1 MMIIRRI
8 KFIFFALSF
17 LFIFLSLPVL
27 ARENVTDWY
36 IKDFRTEVVIN
47 TDSSLTI
54 TETILADCGKA
65 VGKHGI
71 FRVLPI
77 VNKTK
82 DGNFITPVELI
93 SITDAIGNHLKY
105 QESRGQETVIYK
117 IGDPKKTV
125 QGENTYIIKYKL
137 KGIIRNL
144 NETQDELYFDVLGSF
159 WDLEIDS
166 YQANIIFPQGITSNN
181 SEVYLYSGNLD
192 SHINSLATYEW
203 KSENNLEI
211 LSTKM
216 ISERQGVTV
225 SVTFPSNVLTLYEPS
240 VAEKAAYS
248 VSQYVPITSLP
259 QSFWRQV
266 ILTLVLIFLAFFM
279 WYKYGRDPKNNRPI
293 VAEFKAPEN
302 MTPLEMSL
310 ILKETGGH
318 NKAITATII
327 NLAVK
332 GYLKIEKLEKKIFF
346 LGDDY
351 KLIKTDKK
359 TEDLYKY
366 EEVVLSALFKRGDEV
381 RLSSLKNKFATDIR
395 GLSSNISS
403 DLKERGLID
412 KKSIWWQI
420 GMISLGFLL
429 VVTSFGGLIML
440 AGIAFIIFGAFMRR
454 LTSEGSEIKRKIKG
468 FKLYL
473 ETAEKY
479 RARFYEKE
487 NMLELILPYAILFDL
502 TGKWLKKMR
511 DIYGEDYFKN
521 HHLTFMTGA
530 LVLSDFNNF
539 ETAISD
545 ISRSV
550 SSHVASSSS
559 GSSGGGSSSGG
570 GGGGGGGGW

>member
-105 QESRGQETVIYK
+105 QESRGQETVTYK

-137 KGIIRNL
+137 KGVIRNL
-144 NETQDELYFDVLGSF
+144 NETQDELYFDILGSF

-166 YQANIIFPQGITSNN
+166 YQANIIFPQGINSGN

-192 SHINSLATYEW
+192 SRINSLVIYEW

-216 ISERQGVTV
+216 ISEKQGVTV
-225 SVTFPSNVLTLYEPS
+225 SVVFPSDVLTLYKPS
-240 VAEKAAYS
+240 VAEKAAYN
-248 VSQYVPITSLP
+248 VSQYVPMTISP
-259 QSFWRQV
+259 QNLWWQV

-279 WYKYGRDPKNNRPI
+279 WYKYGRDPKSNRPI
-293 VAEFKAPEN
+293 VAEFEAPEN

-559 GSSGGGSSSGG
+559 GSSGGGSVGGG

>member
-1 MMIIRRI
+1 MKTARSI
-8 KFIFFALSF
+8 IFFFSL
-17 LFIFLSLPVL
+17 LVIIFFPDISL
-27 ARENVTDWY
+27 ARDNVVDWY
-36 IKDFRTEVVIN
+36 IKDFRTEVVVN

-54 TETILADCGKA
+54 TETILADCGEA
-65 VGKHGI
+65 VGKHGV

-82 DGNFITPVELI
+82 DGNFITSVELI
-93 SITDAIGNHLKY
+93 SITDAKGNHLKY
-105 QESRGQETVIYK
+105 QESRERDTVTYK

-137 KGIIRNL
+137 KGVIRNL
-144 NETQDELYFDVLGSF
+144 NETQDELYFDILGSF

-166 YQANIIFPQGITSNN
+166 YQANIIFPQGITNSN
-181 SEVYLYSGNLD
+181 SEAYLYSGNLD
-192 SHINSLATYEW
+192 SRVNSLATYKW
-203 KSENNLEI
+203 KSENDLEI

-216 ISERQGVTV
+216 ISENQGITI
-225 SVTFPSNVLTLYEPS
+225 SVTFPSNILTLYKPS
-240 VAEKAAYS
+240 VAEKAAYN
-248 VSQYVPITSLP
+248 VSHYVPMTISS
-259 QSFWRQV
+259 QNFWWQV

-279 WYKYGRDPKNNRPI
+279 WYKYGRDPKSNRPI
-293 VAEFKAPEN
+293 VAEFEAPEN
-302 MTPLEMSL
+302 MTPLEISL

-381 RLSSLKNKFATDIR
+381 KLSSLKNKFATDIR

-412 KKSIWWQI
+412 KKGIWWQI
-420 GMISLGFLL
+420 VMISLGFLL

-454 LTSEGSEIKRKIKG
+454 LTPEGSEMKRKIKG

-530 LVLSDFNNF
+530 LVLSDFSNF

-559 GSSGGGSSSGG
+559 GSAGGGGVGGG

>member
-1 MMIIRRI
+1 MKTARSI
-8 KFIFFALSF
+8 IFFFSL
-17 LFIFLSLPVL
+17 LVIIFFPDISL
-27 ARENVTDWY
+27 ARDNVVDWY
-36 IKDFRTEVVIN
+36 IKDFRTEVVVN

-54 TETILADCGKA
+54 TETILADCGEA
-65 VGKHGI
+65 VGKHGV
-71 FRVLPI
+71 FRVFPV

-82 DGNFITPVELI
+82 DGNFITSVELI
-93 SITDAIGNHLKY
+93 SITDAKGNHLKY
-105 QESRGQETVIYK
+105 QESRERDTVTYK

-137 KGIIRNL
+137 KGVIRNL
-144 NETQDELYFDVLGSF
+144 NETQDELYFDILGSF

-166 YQANIIFPQGITSNN
+166 YQANIIFPQGITNSN
-181 SEVYLYSGNLD
+181 SEAYLYSGNLD
-192 SHINSLATYEW
+192 SRVNSLATYKW
-203 KSENNLEI
+203 KSENDLEI

-216 ISERQGVTV
+216 ISENQGITI
-225 SVTFPSNVLTLYEPS
+225 SVTFPSNILTLYKPS
-240 VAEKAAYS
+240 VAEKAAYN
-248 VSQYVPITSLP
+248 VSHYVPMTISS
-259 QSFWRQV
+259 QNFWWQV

-279 WYKYGRDPKNNRPI
+279 WYKYGRDPKSNRPI
-293 VAEFKAPEN
+293 VAEFEAPEN
-302 MTPLEMSL
+302 MTPLEISL

-351 KLIKTDKK
+351 KLIKTDKR

-381 RLSSLKNKFATDIR
+381 KLSSLKNKFATDIR

-412 KKSIWWQI
+412 KKGIWWQI
-420 GMISLGFLL
+420 VMISLGFLL
-429 VVTSFGGLIML
+429 IIISFGGLIML

-454 LTSEGSEIKRKIKG
+454 LTPEGSEMKRKIKG

-530 LVLSDFNNF
+530 LVLSDFSNL

-545 ISRSV
+545 ISRRV

-559 GSSGGGSSSGG
+559 GSAGG
-570 GGGGGGGGW
+570 

>member
-1 MMIIRRI
+1 MKTARSI
-8 KFIFFALSF
+8 IFFFSL
-17 LFIFLSLPVL
+17 LVIIFFPDLSL
-27 ARENVTDWY
+27 ARDNVVDWY
-36 IKDFRTEVVIN
+36 IKDFRTEVVVN

-54 TETILADCGKA
+54 TETILADCGEA

-93 SITDAIGNHLKY
+93 SITDAKGNHLKY
-105 QESRGQETVIYK
+105 QESRERDTVTYK

-137 KGIIRNL
+137 KGVIRNL
-144 NETQDELYFDVLGSF
+144 NKTQDELYFDILGSF

-166 YQANIIFPQGITSNN
+166 YQANIIFPQGITNSN
-181 SEVYLYSGNLD
+181 SEAYLYSGNLD
-192 SHINSLATYEW
+192 SRVNSLATYKW
-203 KSENNLEI
+203 KSENDLEI

-216 ISERQGVTV
+216 ISENQGITI
-225 SVTFPSNVLTLYEPS
+225 SVTFPSNILTLYKPS
-240 VAEKAAYS
+240 VAEKAAYN
-248 VSQYVPITSLP
+248 VSHYVPMTISS
-259 QSFWRQV
+259 QNFWWQV

-279 WYKYGRDPKNNRPI
+279 WYKYGRDPKSNRPI
-293 VAEFKAPEN
+293 VAEFEAPEN
-302 MTPLEMSL
+302 MTPLEISL

-381 RLSSLKNKFATDIR
+381 KLSSLKNKFATDIR

-420 GMISLGFLL
+420 VMISLGFLL

-454 LTSEGSEIKRKIKG
+454 LTPEGVEMKRKIKG

-530 LVLSDFNNF
+530 LVLSDFSNF

-559 GSSGGGSSSGG
+559 GSAGGGGVGGG

>member
-1 MMIIRRI
+1 MKTARSI
-8 KFIFFALSF
+8 IFFFSL
-17 LFIFLSLPVL
+17 LVIIFFPDISL
-27 ARENVTDWY
+27 ARDNVVDWY
-36 IKDFRTEVVIN
+36 IKDFRTEVVVN

-54 TETILADCGKA
+54 TETILADCGEA
-65 VGKHGI
+65 VGKHGV

-82 DGNFITPVELI
+82 DGNFITSVELI
-93 SITDAIGNHLKY
+93 SITDAKGNHLKY
-105 QESRGQETVIYK
+105 QESRERDTVTYK

-137 KGIIRNL
+137 KGVIRNL
-144 NETQDELYFDVLGSF
+144 NETQDELYFDILGSF

-166 YQANIIFPQGITSNN
+166 YQANIIFPQGITNSN
-181 SEVYLYSGNLD
+181 SEAYLYSGNLD
-192 SHINSLATYEW
+192 SRVNSLATYKW
-203 KSENNLEI
+203 KSENDLEI

-216 ISERQGVTV
+216 ISENQGITI
-225 SVTFPSNVLTLYEPS
+225 SVTFPSNILTLYKPS
-240 VAEKAAYS
+240 VAEKAAYN
-248 VSQYVPITSLP
+248 VSHYVPMTISS
-259 QSFWRQV
+259 QNFWWQV

-279 WYKYGRDPKNNRPI
+279 WYKYGRDPKSNRPI
-293 VAEFKAPEN
+293 VAEFEAPEN
-302 MTPLEMSL
+302 MTPLEISL

-381 RLSSLKNKFATDIR
+381 KLSSLKNKFATDIR

-412 KKSIWWQI
+412 KKGIWWQI
-420 GMISLGFLL
+420 VMISLGFLL
-429 VVTSFGGLIML
+429 IIISFGGLIML

-454 LTSEGSEIKRKIKG
+454 LTPEGSEMKRKIKG

-530 LVLSDFNNF
+530 LVLSDFSNF

-559 GSSGGGSSSGG
+559 GSAGGGGVGGG

>member
-1 MMIIRRI
+1 MKTARSI
-8 KFIFFALSF
+8 IFFFSL
-17 LFIFLSLPVL
+17 LVIIFFPDISL
-27 ARENVTDWY
+27 ARDNVVDWY
-36 IKDFRTEVVIN
+36 IKDFRTEVVVN

-54 TETILADCGKA
+54 TETILADCGEA
-65 VGKHGI
+65 VGKHGV

-93 SITDAIGNHLKY
+93 SITDAKGNHLKY
-105 QESRGQETVIYK
+105 QESRERDTVTYK

-137 KGIIRNL
+137 KGVIRNL
-144 NETQDELYFDVLGSF
+144 NETQDELYFDILGSF

-166 YQANIIFPQGITSNN
+166 YQANIIFPQGITNSN
-181 SEVYLYSGNLD
+181 SEAYLYSGNLD
-192 SHINSLATYEW
+192 SRVNSLATYKW
-203 KSENNLEI
+203 KSENDLEI

-216 ISERQGVTV
+216 ISENQGITI
-225 SVTFPSNVLTLYEPS
+225 SVTFPSNILTLYKPS
-240 VAEKAAYS
+240 VAEKAAYN
-248 VSQYVPITSLP
+248 VSHYVPMTISS
-259 QSFWRQV
+259 QNFWWQV

-279 WYKYGRDPKNNRPI
+279 WYKYGRDPKSNRPI
-293 VAEFKAPEN
+293 VAEFEAPEN
-302 MTPLEMSL
+302 MTPLEISL

-351 KLIKTDKK
+351 KLIKTSKK

-381 RLSSLKNKFATDIR
+381 KLSSLKNKFATDIR

-412 KKSIWWQI
+412 KKGIWWQI
-420 GMISLGFLL
+420 VMISLGFLL
-429 VVTSFGGLIML
+429 VVTSFRGLIML

-454 LTSEGSEIKRKIKG
+454 LTPEGSEMKRKIKG

-530 LVLSDFNNF
+530 LVLSDFSNF

-559 GSSGGGSSSGG
+559 GSAGGGGVGGG

>member
-1 MMIIRRI
+1 MKTARSI
-8 KFIFFALSF
+8 IFFFSL
-17 LFIFLSLPVL
+17 LVIIFFPDISL
-27 ARENVTDWY
+27 ARDNVVDWY
-36 IKDFRTEVVIN
+36 IKDFRTEVVVN

-54 TETILADCGKA
+54 TETILADCGEA

-93 SITDAIGNHLKY
+93 SITDAKGNHLKY
-105 QESRGQETVIYK
+105 QESRERDTVTYK

-137 KGIIRNL
+137 KGVIRNL
-144 NETQDELYFDVLGSF
+144 NETQDELYFDILGSF

-166 YQANIIFPQGITSNN
+166 YQANIIFPQGITNSN
-181 SEVYLYSGNLD
+181 SEAYLYSGNLD
-192 SHINSLATYEW
+192 SRVNSLATYKW
-203 KSENNLEI
+203 KSENDLEI

-216 ISERQGVTV
+216 ISENQGITI
-225 SVTFPSNVLTLYEPS
+225 SVTFPSNILTLYKPS
-240 VAEKAAYS
+240 VAEKAAYN
-248 VSQYVPITSLP
+248 VSHYVPMTISS
-259 QSFWRQV
+259 QNFWWQV

-279 WYKYGRDPKNNRPI
+279 WYKYGRDPKSNRPI
-293 VAEFKAPEN
+293 VAEFEAPEN
-302 MTPLEMSL
+302 MTPLEISL

-381 RLSSLKNKFATDIR
+381 KLSSLKNKFATDIR

-420 GMISLGFLL
+420 VMISLGFLL

-454 LTSEGSEIKRKIKG
+454 LTSEGSEMKRKIKG

-530 LVLSDFNNF
+530 LVLSDFSNF

-559 GSSGGGSSSGG
+559 GSAGGGGVGGG

>member
-1 MMIIRRI
+1 
-8 KFIFFALSF
+8 
-17 LFIFLSLPVL
+17 
-27 ARENVTDWY
+27 
-36 IKDFRTEVVIN
+36 IKDFRTEVVVN

-54 TETILADCGKA
+54 TETILADCGEA

-82 DGNFITPVELI
+82 DGNFITSVELI
-93 SITDAIGNHLKY
+93 SITDAKGNHLKY
-105 QESRGQETVIYK
+105 QESRERDTVTYK

-137 KGIIRNL
+137 KGVIRNL
-144 NETQDELYFDVLGSF
+144 NETQDELYFDILGSF

-166 YQANIIFPQGITSNN
+166 YQANIIFPQGITNSN
-181 SEVYLYSGNLD
+181 SEAYLYSGNLD
-192 SHINSLATYEW
+192 SRVNSLATYKW
-203 KSENNLEI
+203 KSENDLEI

-216 ISERQGVTV
+216 ISENQGITI
-225 SVTFPSNVLTLYEPS
+225 SVTFPSNILTLYKPS
-240 VAEKAAYS
+240 VAEKAAYN
-248 VSQYVPITSLP
+248 VSHYVPMTISS
-259 QSFWRQV
+259 QNFWWQV

-279 WYKYGRDPKNNRPI
+279 WYKYGRDPKSNRPI
-293 VAEFKAPEN
+293 VAEFEAPEN
-302 MTPLEMSL
+302 MTPLEISL

-381 RLSSLKNKFATDIR
+381 KLSSLKNKFATDIR

-412 KKSIWWQI
+412 KKGIWWQI
-420 GMISLGFLL
+420 VMISLGFLL

-454 LTSEGSEIKRKIKG
+454 LTPEGSEMKRRIKG

-530 LVLSDFNNF
+530 LVLSDFSNF

-559 GSSGGGSSSGG
+559 GSAGGGGVGGG

>member
-1 MMIIRRI
+1 MKTARSI
-8 KFIFFALSF
+8 IFFFSL
-17 LFIFLSLPVL
+17 LVIIFFPDLSL
-27 ARENVTDWY
+27 ARDNVVDWY
-36 IKDFRTEVVIN
+36 IKDFRTEVVVN

-54 TETILADCGKA
+54 TETILADCGEA

-93 SITDAIGNHLKY
+93 SITDAKGNHLKY
-105 QESRGQETVIYK
+105 QESRERDTVTYK

-137 KGIIRNL
+137 KGVIRNL
-144 NETQDELYFDVLGSF
+144 NKTQDELYFDILGSF

-166 YQANIIFPQGITSNN
+166 YQANIIFPQGITNSN
-181 SEVYLYSGNLD
+181 SEAYLYSGNLD
-192 SHINSLATYEW
+192 SRVNSLATYKW
-203 KSENNLEI
+203 KSENDLEI

-216 ISERQGVTV
+216 ISENQGITI
-225 SVTFPSNVLTLYEPS
+225 SVTFPSNILTLYKPS
-240 VAEKAAYS
+240 VAEKSAYN
-248 VSQYVPITSLP
+248 VSHYVPMTISS
-259 QSFWRQV
+259 QNFWWQV

-279 WYKYGRDPKNNRPI
+279 WYKYGRDPKSNRPI
-293 VAEFKAPEN
+293 VAEFEAPEN
-302 MTPLEMSL
+302 MTPLEISL

-366 EEVVLSALFKRGDEV
+366 EEVVLSALFKRGDEAK
-381 RLSSLKNKFATDIR
+381 LSSLKNKFATDIR

-420 GMISLGFLL
+420 VMISLGFLL

-454 LTSEGSEIKRKIKG
+454 LTPEGVEMKRKIKG

-530 LVLSDFNNF
+530 LVLSDFSNF

-559 GSSGGGSSSGG
+559 GSAGGGGVGGG

>member
-1 MMIIRRI
+1 MKTARSI
-8 KFIFFALSF
+8 IFFFSL
-17 LFIFLSLPVL
+17 LVIIFFPDLSL
-27 ARENVTDWY
+27 ARDNVVDWY
-36 IKDFRTEVVIN
+36 IKDFRTEVVVN

-54 TETILADCGKA
+54 TETILADCGEA

-93 SITDAIGNHLKY
+93 SITDAKGNHLKY
-105 QESRGQETVIYK
+105 QESRERDTVTYK

-137 KGIIRNL
+137 KGVIRNL
-144 NETQDELYFDVLGSF
+144 NETQDELYFDILGSF

-166 YQANIIFPQGITSNN
+166 YQANIIFPQGITNSN
-181 SEVYLYSGNLD
+181 SEAYLYSGNLD
-192 SHINSLATYEW
+192 SRVNSLATYKW
-203 KSENNLEI
+203 KSENDLEI

-216 ISERQGVTV
+216 ISENQGITI
-225 SVTFPSNVLTLYEPS
+225 SVTFPSNILTLYKPS
-240 VAEKAAYS
+240 VAEKAAYN
-248 VSQYVPITSLP
+248 VSHYVPMTISS
-259 QSFWRQV
+259 QNFWWQV

-279 WYKYGRDPKNNRPI
+279 WYKYGRDPKSNRPI
-293 VAEFKAPEN
+293 VAEFEAPEN

-381 RLSSLKNKFATDIR
+381 KLSSLKNKFATDIR

-412 KKSIWWQI
+412 KKSIWWQV

-454 LTSEGSEIKRKIKG
+454 LTPEGSEMKRKIKG

-530 LVLSDFNNF
+530 LVLSDFSNF

-559 GSSGGGSSSGG
+559 GSAGGGGVGGG

>member
-1 MMIIRRI
+1 MKTARSI
-8 KFIFFALSF
+8 IFFFSL
-17 LFIFLSLPVL
+17 LVIIFFPDISL
-27 ARENVTDWY
+27 ARDNVVDWY
-36 IKDFRTEVVIN
+36 IKDFRTEVVVN

-54 TETILADCGKA
+54 TETILADCGEA

-93 SITDAIGNHLKY
+93 SITDAKGNHLKY
-105 QESRGQETVIYK
+105 QESRERDTVTYK

-137 KGIIRNL
+137 KGVIRNL
-144 NETQDELYFDVLGSF
+144 NETQDELYFDILGSF

-166 YQANIIFPQGITSNN
+166 YQANIIFPQGITNSN
-181 SEVYLYSGNLD
+181 SEAYLYSGNLD
-192 SHINSLATYEW
+192 SRVNSLATYKW
-203 KSENNLEI
+203 KSENDLEI

-216 ISERQGVTV
+216 ISENQGITI
-225 SVTFPSNVLTLYEPS
+225 SVTFPSNILTLYKPS
-240 VAEKAAYS
+240 VAEKAAYN
-248 VSQYVPITSLP
+248 VSHYVPMTISS
-259 QSFWRQV
+259 QNFWWQV

-279 WYKYGRDPKNNRPI
+279 WYKYGRDPKSNRPI
-293 VAEFKAPEN
+293 VAEFEAPEN

-381 RLSSLKNKFATDIR
+381 KLSSLKNKFATDIR

-420 GMISLGFLL
+420 VMISLGFLL

-440 AGIAFIIFGAFMRR
+440 AGITFIIFGAFMRR

-530 LVLSDFNNF
+530 LVLSDFSNF

-559 GSSGGGSSSGG
+559 GSAGGGGVGGG